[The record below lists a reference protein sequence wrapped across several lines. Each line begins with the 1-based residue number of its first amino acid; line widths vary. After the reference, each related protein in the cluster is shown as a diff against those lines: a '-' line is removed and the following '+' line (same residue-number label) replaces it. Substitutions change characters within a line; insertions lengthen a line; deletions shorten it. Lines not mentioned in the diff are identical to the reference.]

1 MQQTQLNNE
10 DVNNNNLYLAP
21 VKRKPKP
28 RKWREIENLKA
39 QLSLAKELKE
49 IDASYSFSQSELM

>member
-1 MQQTQLNNE
+1 MQQTQLNNA
-10 DVNNNNLYLAP
+10 DLNSNNLFFTP
-21 VKRKPKP
+21 VKRKAKP

-49 IDASYSFSQSELM
+49 IDADYSFSQSELM